1 MVINIKARG
10 LTGGLTFGLTAY
22 QRSGQKKTPRDKEV
36 RKPGGLLIV
45 RWKNT
50 NALIYGRF
58 MVKNEDIRTVL
69 SGYIKSTK
77 IRPKDQVF
85 SCPFLLF
92 MT

>member
-1 MVINIKARG
+1 MVIYIKARG
-10 LTGGLTFGLTAY
+10 LISY
-22 QRSGQKKTPRDKEV
+22 QWSDQKKTPREKEV

-50 NALIYGRF
+50 SALIYRCF
-58 MVKNEDIRTVL
+58 MVKNEVIYTVL
-69 SGYIKSTK
+69 SGYIKFTK
-77 IRPKDQVF
+77 ICLKDQVF